1 MPLPSICHGF
11 RPDKFNMEEI
21 RIHCENTK
29 SDHMVEMG
37 ITLKTLSE
45 EICPSV
51 ETKNGEMPV
60 IAALVDHKLKAL
72 DYKVINPHNV
82 RFIGYDHPDG
92 RRTYIRSL
100 CFVLQNVVR
109 EMYPDKVLVIDYA
122 LPSGLYCE
130 IRELEPM
137 ADGRPRAYFIT
148 DDELEKL
155 EGRMREIIDADMP
168 FSKRMLSLEECS
180 ELFGANHQTEKVNLL
195 KSIGRYNYNVYFL
208 DGQADTFY
216 GPLAPSTGFLKT
228 FDIMGFNDGFC
239 LQYPMDGDF
248 GKVLPMKRQ
257 SKLATALHEHSDWC
271 SIMGVRGV
279 GTLNEKVR
287 SGSIVDLINL
297 SEALHERRYADI
309 ADQIYARRDSVRIVF
324 IAGPSSSGKTSTS
337 KRLALQC
344 RILGLNPK
352 VIELD
357 NYFVE
362 RSETPRDENGEY
374 DFECLGAMDLK
385 LLGQQLNDLLAG
397 KEVEIPHFD
406 FVDGHK
412 IFDGNFMQLKDKDI
426 LIMEGIHAL
435 NPAMIP
441 DVDNSKVFRVYASA
455 LTSLSIDENNNISTS
470 DNRMLRRMIRDNRTR
485 GRSPEDTIMM
495 WQSVRRGE
503 NRNIFPFQENADAVF
518 NSAHIFELP
527 VLKYFAEPLLRRIS
541 PQSPAY
547 TEASRMLKFLDY
559 IVALTPAEMA
569 AIPPTSILCEFIDGQ
584 TL

>member
-1 MPLPSICHGF
+1 
-11 RPDKFNMEEI
+11 MEEI
-21 RIHCENTK
+21 RIYCENTG
-29 SDHMVEMG
+29 SYEHVTLG
-37 ITLKTLSE
+37 STLKQLSDR
-45 EICPSV
+45 ICP
-51 ETKNGEMPV
+51 TIDAKCGCGMPV
-60 IAALVDHKLKAL
+60 LAALVDRKLVSL

-82 RFIGYDHPDG
+82 LFVGYSHPDG

-109 EMYPDKVLVIDYA
+109 EMYPDKVLAIDYS

-130 IRELEPM
+130 IRELQPM
-137 ADGRPRAYFIT
+137 EDGRPRVYFAT
-148 DDELEKL
+148 DDELEKI
-155 EGRMREIIDADMP
+155 EARMHEMVAADMP
-168 FSKRMLSLEECS
+168 FSKAMLSLGECE
-180 ELFGANHQTEKVNLL
+180 ELFTKNHQPEKVNLL
-195 KSIGRYNYNVYFL
+195 KSLGRYHYEVYFL

-216 GPLAPSTGFLKT
+216 APLAPSTGLLKT
-228 FDIMGFNDGFC
+228 FNIIGFNDGFC
-239 LQYPMDGDF
+239 LQYPMDGDYD
-248 GKVLPMKRQ
+248 KVLPMKRQ
-257 SKLATALHEHSDWC
+257 SKLAGALEEHSDWC
-271 SIMGVRGV
+271 SIMGVRAV
-279 GTLNEKVR
+279 GTLNKMVR
-287 SGSIVDLINL
+287 SGEIVDLINL
-297 SEALHERRYADI
+297 SEALHERKYAAI
-309 ADQIYARRDSVRIVF
+309 ADQIYARRGSVKIVF

-357 NYFVE
+357 NYFVDRE
-362 RSETPRDENGEY
+362 FTPRDENGEY

-397 KEVEIPHFD
+397 KEVEIPRFD
-406 FVDGHK
+406 FKEGRK
-412 IFDGNFMQLKDKDI
+412 YFEGNMMQLHEKDI

-441 DVDNSKVFRVYASA
+441 DVDGSKVFRVYASA

-485 GRSPEDTIMM
+485 GINPENTISM

-527 VLKYFAEPLLRRIS
+527 VLKYYAEPLLRRIS
-541 PQSPAY
+541 PTSPAY
-547 TEASRMLKFLDY
+547 TEARRMLKFLSY
-559 IVALTPAEMA
+559 IVALTPAEIA
-569 AIPPTSILCEFIDGQ
+569 AIPPTSILREFIDGQ